1 MSDGKR
7 NFFDLF
13 DLPVSVDVNIDKLEI
28 NYKKLQKGLHPD
40 NFVNATSVEQTS
52 ALRISSQVN
61 DGYKILKNIETR
73 IEYILTIKGFSIDDS
88 VTFKDKVFLMKQLE
102 ISDFIESV
110 SSDNH
115 DKSQID
121 LFIKEIGKNM
131 HDLILDIKKLIDANK
146 YDDAYEN
153 LSKLKFYKKSIN
165 QLNNV
170 I

>member
-73 IEYILTIKGFSIDDS
+73 IEYILTI
-88 VTFKDKVFLMKQLE
+88 
-102 ISDFIESV
+102 
-110 SSDNH
+110 
-115 DKSQID
+115 
-121 LFIKEIGKNM
+121 
-131 HDLILDIKKLIDANK
+131 
-146 YDDAYEN
+146 
-153 LSKLKFYKKSIN
+153 
-165 QLNNV
+165 
-170 I
+170 

>member
-40 NFVNATSVEQTS
+40 NFVKATSAEQTS

-73 IEYILTIKGFSIDDS
+73 IEYILTIKGKESKRLHLQAFLSNSGSI
-88 VTFKDKVFLMKQLE
+88 KDMDRLE
-102 ISDFIESV
+102 VSMIE
-110 SSDNH
+110 
-115 DKSQID
+115 
-121 LFIKEIGKNM
+121 
-131 HDLILDIKKLIDANK
+131 
-146 YDDAYEN
+146 
-153 LSKLKFYKKSIN
+153 
-165 QLNNV
+165 
-170 I
+170 

>member
-40 NFVNATSVEQTS
+40 NFVKATSAEQIS

-61 DGYKILKNIETR
+61 DGYI
-73 IEYILTIKGFSIDDS
+73 
-88 VTFKDKVFLMKQLE
+88 TFKDKGFLMKQLE

-110 SSDNH
+110 SPDNY

-146 YDDAYEN
+146 YSDAYEN
-153 LSKLKFYKKSIN
+153 LSKLKFYKKSIK

>member
-40 NFVNATSVEQTS
+40 NFVKATSAEQTS

-88 VTFKDKVFLMKQLE
+88 VTFKDKGFL
-102 ISDFIESV
+102 
-110 SSDNH
+110 
-115 DKSQID
+115 
-121 LFIKEIGKNM
+121 IG
-131 HDLILDIKKLIDANK
+131 
-146 YDDAYEN
+146 E
-153 LSKLKFYKKSIN
+153 LSI
-165 QLNNV
+165 V
-170 I
+170 